1 MALPRRLFIPDGVHE
16 LPTVVP
22 ARTFL
27 TGPWAGATAPAE
39 PLAHPF
45 PDRTTAATATATAL
59 LGPARRRR
67 RALLRGESG
76 LPDRP
81 VLMEWFPSEE
91 LDARA
96 ASEAR
101 GLCHVHL
108 LRLHQVGLA
117 DARTAFAL
125 SEAPLG
131 VDLLTIVRASKEPLP
146 VWWSVAVLAAVARG
160 LLSLHHHLLQKGNG
174 RGHGG
179 VGLSTVFVSGS
190 GAVQLL
196 AFVPQRRSLS
206 AQAAAEEVQA
216 PELRFSGQLLSPAAD
231 VFALAALLRE
241 LLPAGARG
249 RGALGRLLGRCLS
262 PHPEQRP
269 TLPSVLR
276 VLEALNLE
284 PQQGD
289 GPEAGPENKTDYK
302 TDTKPDAK
310 GDIRTLAPLARA
322 AALGEIVTKRC
333 PPASDFAEGEPL
345 EGNTAG
351 LVMPT
356 RTLRTLS
363 SPTIASSGSWEM
375 VAEEPAPP
383 PPRPRRRLGWT
394 AAAGSIGL
402 CAALGAIAA
411 FGVLTVFGAAR
422 WPRTSQASPKTPV
435 TQAADLRGAA
445 IVPAP
450 VPSAALEDGLPLAV
464 GARAASAGLR
474 VQLLRLARTRTQMP
488 TQMPARMPARMDD
501 RLRLQLRLGNP
512 TASPRTV
519 DLSALLLVSRDPARP
534 PLPVQPHAPVEIGA
548 GRGQLVEVDF
558 VLPGAVASDDQL
570 RLRFP

>member
-1 MALPRRLFIPDGVHE
+1 MGRPPPESFYTGEMALPRSLFIPDGVHE
-16 LPTVVP
+16 VPTVVP

-39 PLAHPF
+39 PLAYPF
-45 PDRTTAATATATAL
+45 LDRAAAATAM

-67 RALLRGESG
+67 RALLRGDSG

-81 VLMEWFPSEE
+81 VLLEWFPIEE

-108 LRLHQVGLA
+108 LRLHQVGLV

-131 VDLLTIVRASKEPLP
+131 VDLATIVRASKEALP
-146 VWWSVAVLAAVARG
+146 AWWSVSVVAAVGRG
-160 LLSLHHHLLQKGNG
+160 LKALHPHLQQRGCG

-206 AQAAAEEVQA
+206 SQAAAEEVQA
-216 PELRFSGQLLSPAAD
+216 PELRFSGHLLTPAAD

-241 LLPAGARG
+241 LLPPGARG

-269 TLPSVLR
+269 ALPSVLR
-276 VLEALNLE
+276 ALEALSLE
-284 PQQGD
+284 LSPVD
-289 GPEAGPENKTDYK
+289 GAEAGP
-302 TDTKPDAK
+302 
-310 GDIRTLAPLARA
+310 LVRA
-322 AALGEIVTKRC
+322 AAVGDIVTKRC
-333 PPASDFAEGEPL
+333 PPVSDFAEGEPM
-345 EGNTAG
+345 EGTTAG
-351 LVMPT
+351 LPVLT
-356 RTLRTLS
+356 RTLRALS
-363 SPTIASSGSWEM
+363 SPTIASSGTWEM

-383 PPRPRRRLGWT
+383 RPRPRPRLGWT

-402 CAALGAIAA
+402 CAALGAL
-411 FGVLTVFGAAR
+411 VTLGAVR
-422 WPRTSQASPKTPV
+422 WPRASQASQKDPGAQA
-435 TQAADLRGAA
+435 TQAPGAAEREGAA
-445 IVPAP
+445 IGPATGP
-450 VPSAALEDGLPLAV
+450 RASLDEGLPLAV
-464 GARAASAGLR
+464 GARAASSSLR
-474 VQLLRLARTRTQMP
+474 VQLVRLLRTG
-488 TQMPARMPARMDD
+488 D

-512 TASPRTV
+512 TASPQTV
-519 DLSALLLVSRDPARP
+519 ELSALRLVARDPARP
-534 PLPVQPHAPVEIGA
+534 PLPAQPHAPVEIGA

-558 VLPGAVASDDQL
+558 VLPDVASTGVPGGPDAARAEPADGTL
-570 RLRFP
+570 RLRFSQP

>member
-1 MALPRRLFIPDGVHE
+1 MALPPRLFIPDGVHE
-16 LPTVVP
+16 QPTVVP

-39 PLAHPF
+39 PLAHTWQ
-45 PDRTTAATATATAL
+45 DRAAAAPAMATAM

-76 LPDRP
+76 LLDRP

-91 LDARA
+91 LDSRA
-96 ASEAR
+96 ASQAR

-131 VDLLTIVRASKEPLP
+131 IDLLTIVRASKEPLP
-146 VWWSVAVLAAVARG
+146 AWWSVAVVTAVGRG
-160 LLSLHHHLLQKGNG
+160 LKALHDHLVSRGTG

-206 AQAAAEEVQA
+206 SQAAAEEVQA
-216 PELRFSGQLLSPAAD
+216 PELRFSGHCLAPAAD

-241 LLPAGARG
+241 LLPQGARG

-262 PHPEQRP
+262 PHAEQRP
-269 TLPSVLR
+269 ALPSVLR
-276 VLEALNLE
+276 ALEALSLE
-284 PQQGD
+284 LSPGD
-289 GPEAGPENKTDYK
+289 DPDAGPPNKTDGQAGNK
-302 TDTKPDAK
+302 TDGKTDAQS
-310 GDIRTLAPLARA
+310 DPRALAPLARA

-333 PPASDFAEGEPL
+333 PPASDFAEGEPH
-345 EGNTAG
+345 EGTTAG
-351 LVMPT
+351 LPVLT
-356 RTLRTLS
+356 RTLRALS
-363 SPTIASSGSWEM
+363 SPTIASSGSWEV
-375 VAEEPAPP
+375 VAEEPAAPPP
-383 PPRPRRRLGWT
+383 PPRRRHGWT

-402 CAALGAIAA
+402 CAALGAL
-411 FGVLTVFGAAR
+411 VTLGAAR
-422 WPRTSQASPKTPV
+422 WPRASQASPPN
-435 TQAADLRGAA
+435 QAAQAQAQGPRGEA
-445 IVPAP
+445 IGPAP
-450 VPSAALEDGLPLAV
+450 GPIASLEDGLPLQV
-464 GARAASAGLR
+464 GARAASSSLR
-474 VQLLRLARTRTQMP
+474 AQLLRLSRTG
-488 TQMPARMPARMDD
+488 DHI
-501 RLRLQLRLGNP
+501 RLQLRLGNP

-519 DLSALLLVSRDPARP
+519 ELSALRLVPRDPERP
-534 PLPVQPHAPVEIGA
+534 PLPAQPHAPVEIGA

-558 VLPGAVASDDQL
+558 VLPGTGTASSDGEL
-570 RLRFP
+570 RLRFPQP